1 MSVTISDVAQRAGV
15 SPATVSKYLNQKKV
29 SAKSYARIEEAIRE
43 LNYQVNDF
51 ARSLRTN
58 TSRMIGLLVWSIDN
72 VFATSLFK
80 EIEKYLTDL
89 DYSLVLCN
97 YNKSAA
103 AFAKKISFLRQRK
116 VDGVIVQ
123 LGGHTTEA
131 IQQGLRELQ
140 ADNIPFVLVNR
151 RVEGIEA
158 DTVLSDDAQ
167 TVYDCVTHL
176 LENGHRKIGM
186 IMSPQNDYKRQVRSD
201 GLRRAYADAGLTA
214 DEDLLFSFDDGG
226 EWSAVAKNKMI
237 GFLQAHPELTALVL
251 PGYMLTITGI
261 SAVHHVGRKIGEDIA
276 LIGHGCDVIN
286 DALNPPITYTHL
298 PTDEIAINAIQ
309 LLIDS
314 INCKEEK
321 KPQLIQIS
329 GQRIEGNSVFRI

>member
-1 MSVTISDVAQRAGV
+1 VNATISDVAKKAGV
-15 SPATVSKYLNQKKV
+15 SPATVSKYLNKKAV
-29 SAKSYARIEEAIRE
+29 SSKSCKRIEEAIHE

-51 ARSLRTN
+51 ARNLRTN

-72 VFATSLFK
+72 AFAMSLLK
-80 EIEKYLTDL
+80 EIEKQLTDL

-103 AFAKKISFLRQRK
+103 VFAKKISFLRQRK
-116 VDGVIVQ
+116 VDGVIIQ

-131 IQQGLRELQ
+131 IRQGLRELQ
-140 ADNIPFVLVNR
+140 ADSIPFVLVNR
-151 RVEGIEA
+151 YVEGIEA
-158 DTVLSDDAQ
+158 DAVLPNDEQ

-226 EWSAVAKNKMI
+226 QWSAVAKNKMI

-251 PGYMLTITGI
+251 PGYMLTITAI

-276 LIGHGCDVIN
+276 LMGHGCDIIN
-286 DALNPPITYTHL
+286 DALNPPITYTRV
-298 PTDEIAINAIQ
+298 PTDEMAINAIK
-309 LLIDS
+309 LLIGA
-314 INCKEEK
+314 IKHKEEK
-321 KPQLIQIS
+321 PPQLIRIAAQI
-329 GQRIEGNSVFRI
+329 IEGNSVFKR